1 MHALLRRLTISSFPK
16 EYRICFTPTVYVP
29 LVDLSHS
36 LVAVP
41 FVLFTIVEVP
51 CFFFC
56 VSFVLCFVALRCV
69 LLVRKTGFSLISYPC
84 LLSTVPLVPTRKRMG
99 VSGIRSVL
107 VFVHAVRQSH
117 LCCAGCLSF
126 VSASFLCG
134 GAPPPP
140 PS

>member
-1 MHALLRRLTISSFPK
+1 
-16 EYRICFTPTVYVP
+16 
-29 LVDLSHS
+29 
-36 LVAVP
+36 
-41 FVLFTIVEVP
+41 
-51 CFFFC
+51 
-56 VSFVLCFVALRCV
+56 LRCV

-84 LLSTVPLVPTRKRMG
+84 LLSTVPLVPTKKRMG

-134 GAPPPP
+134 GAPPLRHLDLSGHFFSYFLGSLSRCSHPCP
-140 PS
+140 AHRS